1 MKMQDIL
8 AFFGLVVPHI
18 RFPDES
24 QIDHTFR
31 NHKSAMQGA
40 ERVAARI
47 ADQQLNDPKR
57 SELRT
62 TAAESTS
69 TVDQLVR
76 DMRRHRAR

>member
-1 MKMQDIL
+1 MKIQDVL

-24 QIDHTFR
+24 KIDHTFR
-31 NHKSAMQGA
+31 NHTSTMQGA
-40 ERVAARI
+40 ERIAASI
-47 ADQQLNDPKR
+47 ADKQLNDPRR

-76 DMRRHRAR
+76 DMRRRRP